1 MRHVARS
8 MAAHR
13 RLLHDLPRKSSTCFG
28 RATGQALTEYE
39 TRDAA
44 EEGALHAG
52 ARSGSN
58 WLAPY
63 LCSSCGMWHLA
74 PTHSV
79 RRAPT
84 PCVCVSGSGKVNM
97 LHTFLVAFADC
108 ALCAVLT
115 LAAQSSLCGLG
126 GCTEA
131 MRSNQGGHRVARG
144 RLRVRPWP
152 WVSSHQAQILRHHRR
167 GSSNDIIAK
176 IAWHQLFVTS

>member
-1 MRHVARS
+1 MLCEYRAELSKHTVEDHWVIETAVCAAVGPLADAPMLMRHVARS

-84 PCVCVSGSGKVNM
+84 PCVCVSGSGKPKALYVDWGD
-97 LHTFLVAFADC
+97 AQRQCDRIRADTGSHVVVYEC
-108 ALCAVLT
+108 DR
-115 LAAQSSLCGLG
+115 GLG
-126 GCTEA
+126 YHLTK
-131 MRSNQGGHRVARG
+131 
-144 RLRVRPWP
+144 
-152 WVSSHQAQILRHHRR
+152 RR
-167 GSSNDIIAK
+167 Y
-176 IAWHQLFVTS
+176 